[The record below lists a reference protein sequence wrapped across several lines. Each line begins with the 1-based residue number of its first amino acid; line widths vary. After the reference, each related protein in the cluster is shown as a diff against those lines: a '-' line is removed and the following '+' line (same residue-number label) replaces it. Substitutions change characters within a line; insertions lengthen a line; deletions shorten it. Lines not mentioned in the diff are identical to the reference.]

1 MPMNSVCP
9 SCGSTLLEGAA
20 VCSSC
25 GRALAGPQIDLP
37 SAARQTRPPMA
48 RSTKIVY
55 AALIVIVSAI
65 FIYLF
70 KENLP
75 GGAHPVIEQQPSVAM
90 ATMYMGKIIS
100 QQPIVPVTRNGVI
113 SFSLTELLEKKMI
126 YFDYQTSHSKIPV
139 LAFISA
145 EGKLVTAIRMC
156 EPCNSSEFRIEGMEM
171 VCGRCGTRW
180 KLNNLEGVE
189 GACQKYPPD
198 PIPSKIVNGE
208 VQIEESVLR
217 NWKMRI

>member
-1 MPMNSVCP
+1 MPMNTTCP
-9 SCGSTLLEGAA
+9 SCGSTITEGAVA
-20 VCSSC
+20 CASC
-25 GRALAGPQIDLP
+25 GRAMAGPPIDLP
-37 SAARQTRPPMA
+37 SAARQARPPMP

-55 AALIVIVSAI
+55 GAIIFVISAI
-65 FIYLF
+65 FLYLF

-75 GGAHPVIEQQPSVAM
+75 GGSHPVIAQQPSVAM
-90 ATMYMGKIIS
+90 ATMYMGKTIA
-100 QQPIVPVTRNGVI
+100 QQPVVPSIRNGVV
-113 SFSLTELLEKKMI
+113 SFSLTELLEKKVI
-126 YFDYQTSHSKIPV
+126 YFDYPNTNSIIPV

-156 EPCNSSEFRIEGMEM
+156 EPCNSSEFRIEGVEM

-189 GACQKYPPD
+189 GSCQKYPPD
-198 PIPSKIVNGE
+198 PIPSKIVDGQ

-217 NWKMRI
+217 SWKMRI